1 MSRAFTKEHDIVD
14 PTLPERTVYRATPA
28 TIDVLRGEFA
38 VTLDDARRK
47 DLADRLAIAQAVEP
61 PADPTVAGFGATV
74 AVRDADGSTFR
85 YTIVGDDDFDLAS
98 GRIGESSPLAR
109 ALTGAHAG
117 ESVTWD
123 RPIGPKR
130 LTVESVSY
138 D

>member
-38 VTLDDARRK
+38 VTADAARRK

-61 PADPTVAGFGATV
+61 PADPTTASFGATV
-74 AVRDADGSTFR
+74 TVRDDDGSQYR

-109 ALTGAHAG
+109 ALTGARAG
-117 ESVTWD
+117 QTVTWD
-123 RPIGPKR
+123 RPIGPKP

-138 D
+138 S